1 MEEEKQPSKK
11 VLKVKSKKNNI
22 NIDIENQ
29 NQNKIVKKESGVY
42 HDGKKLLYEKD
53 DEFEVKSCCGSMCSI
68 EKPYLEFIAKFIISS
83 SVLTFSMFQLAMGNG
98 DTSYFASTIS
108 LILGIYINNKDDNKK
123 REKKE

>member
-22 NIDIENQ
+22 NVDIENQ
-29 NQNKIVKKESGVY
+29 NQIIKKESGVY
-42 HDGKKLLYEKD
+42 HDGKTLLYEKD

-68 EKPYLEFIAKFIISS
+68 EKPYLEFLAKFIISS
-83 SVLTFSMFQLAMGNG
+83 AVLTFSMFQLATGS
-98 DTSYFASTIS
+98 DDPSYFASTIS

-123 REKKE
+123 KEKKE

>member
-22 NIDIENQ
+22 NVDIENQ
-29 NQNKIVKKESGVY
+29 NQIIKKESGVY
-42 HDGKKLLYEKD
+42 HDGKTLLYEKD

-68 EKPYLEFIAKFIISS
+68 EKPYLEFLAKFIISS
-83 SVLTFSMFQLAMGNG
+83 AVLTFSMFQLATGS
-98 DTSYFASTIS
+98 DDPSYFASTIS

-123 REKKE
+123 KERKE